1 MRKERAREF
10 RRAAQ
15 LTAQGAT
22 NTQALTMPSLYPE
35 WAPGTPYGGAGNIQI
50 VNRPA
55 GLYRARQ
62 AHTSQA
68 GWEPENTPALWEHI
82 DVEHSGTMDDPIPA
96 VRNMEYFNGK
106 YYLEAGALYRC
117 IRDSE
122 MPLNYLPSELVGN
135 YFEAVV

>member
-1 MRKERAREF
+1 M
-10 RRAAQ
+10 
-15 LTAQGAT
+15 
-22 NTQALTMPSLYPE
+22 
-35 WAPGTPYGGAGNIQI
+35 
-50 VNRPA
+50 
-55 GLYRARQ
+55 
-62 AHTSQA
+62 
-68 GWEPENTPALWEHI
+68 
-82 DVEHSGTMDDPIPA
+82 EHSGTMDDPIPA